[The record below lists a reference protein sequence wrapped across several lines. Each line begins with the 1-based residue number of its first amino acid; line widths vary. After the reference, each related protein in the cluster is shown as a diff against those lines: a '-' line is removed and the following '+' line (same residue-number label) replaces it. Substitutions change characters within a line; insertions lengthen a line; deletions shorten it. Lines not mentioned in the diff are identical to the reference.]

1 MIRRSIS
8 CMLAGTLAAIGFDLL
23 LILSIP
29 SDRPTPGALFLAA
42 GFVAAMG
49 TIWLIEEIADGLEPG
64 VLLDDRDV
72 LERAGSRQSADR
84 GSIDG
89 IGPRHIS
96 HRLARSKAL

>member
-1 MIRRSIS
+1 VKRYPRPFCRSIS

-29 SDRPTPGALFLAA
+29 SDRPTPGAL
-42 GFVAAMG
+42 
-49 TIWLIEEIADGLEPG
+49 
-64 VLLDDRDV
+64 LLDDRDV